1 MGRKAKATRENV
13 TAAIKHLLVKDGS
26 EASISA
32 NSIRKIV
39 GGGSLSTITN
49 LLNSLRSDHPEIF
62 IVPEK
67 TDMGEFNNVFDYITD
82 LKLRL
87 DVISNHLRTTTENQ
101 PQPISATLS
110 DSEQKSLEHRIF
122 QLEKM
127 IHEKDMKINELQ
139 EKIKT
144 LESSTDV
151 SSVSQSQGNEIIT
164 TPSSTPSSIED
175 EETVASSEHLFQ
187 AAQEK
192 PDAAIS
198 DNNDDSKQIEN
209 VPASKQK
216 SLKPKAKKDDGN
228 GTQLSLL

>member
-13 TAAIKHLLVKDGS
+13 TAAIKELLVRNGS

-32 NSIRKIV
+32 HSIRNIV
-39 GGGSLSTITN
+39 GGGSLGTITN
-49 LLNSLRSDHPEIF
+49 LIKSLRSDHPEIF
-62 IVPEK
+62 TIPAK

-87 DVISNHLRTTTENQ
+87 DVISNHLKTTTENQ

-110 DSEQKSLEHRIF
+110 DSEQKSLEDRIF

-127 IHEKDMKINELQ
+127 VHEKDMRINELQ

-144 LESSTDV
+144 LESSIDE

-164 TPSSTPSSIED
+164 TPSSLED
-175 EETVASSEHLFQ
+175 QETVASSELISQ
-187 AAQEK
+187 AAQKK
-192 PDAAIS
+192 PDFTIS